1 MITSTVI
8 EWLRFAACAKTVT
21 VKLSLGVVGV
31 VETVRVELA
40 FPEGFNLTEFGFRLR
55 LTPRVPLITGAMLAD
70 SLTIPENPFTLT
82 RLNDVETF
90 DPG

>member
-1 MITSTVI
+1 MN
-8 EWLRFAACAKTVT
+8 
-21 VKLSLGVVGV
+21 LGVVGV

-40 FPEGFNLTEFGFRLR
+40 FPEGLTLTELGVRLR
-55 LTPRVPLITGAMLAD
+55 LTPRVPLIIGAMVAD
-70 SLTIPENPFTLT
+70 SLTIPENTFTLT

>member
-1 MITSTVI
+1 
-8 EWLRFAACAKTVT
+8 LN
-21 VKLSLGVVGV
+21 LGVVGV

-40 FPEGFNLTEFGFRLR
+40 FPEGLTLTELGVRLR
-55 LTPRVPLITGAMLAD
+55 LTPRVPLIIGAMVAD
-70 SLTIPENPFTLT
+70 SLTIPENTFTLT